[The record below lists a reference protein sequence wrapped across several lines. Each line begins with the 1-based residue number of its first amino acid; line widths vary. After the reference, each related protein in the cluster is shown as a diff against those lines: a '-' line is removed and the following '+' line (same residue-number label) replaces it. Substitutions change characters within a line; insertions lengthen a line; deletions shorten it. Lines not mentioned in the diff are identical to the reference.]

1 MTQQSTLENVV
12 SYSFPAN
19 NLFQISLVRD
29 ADPNRKGYKK
39 QYFCFLTLA
48 PGEQGQQGGRTF
60 NFSNRINMKQDI
72 HKVLALAYAIRACA
86 RGQQQMI
93 GKWSLFT
100 DSSRS
105 GYSQGGGVKMVFVN
119 QFNNQKDQ
127 KNPRLQVS
135 LGFKQGQNNPIG
147 LIFDVPDA
155 LALADVIEGIGKR
168 GLQLEMNG
176 SSVEF
181 NQAPS
186 GQRTQSQPGGQPAPG
201 PFSQDGPPPG
211 PPQGQGGPPPGP
223 PQGQPQGQP
232 QGSGFPDAP
241 QGQPQGGGRSPND
254 VANNFTNAM
263 DGMGGGQQAGGPP
276 GVGFPGNED
285 DIPF

>member
-1 MTQQSTLENVV
+1 MNQQSTLENVV

-29 ADPNRKGYKK
+29 ADPNRPGYKK

-60 NFSNRINMKQDI
+60 NFSNKINMKQDI
-72 HKVLALAYAIRACA
+72 HKVLALAHAIRTCA

-119 QFNNQKDQ
+119 QFRNDKDQ
-127 KNPRLQVS
+127 KNPRMQVS
-135 LGFKQGQNNPIG
+135 LGFKQGQNNPVG
-147 LIFDVPDA
+147 LMFDVPDA

-168 GLQLEMNG
+168 GLQLEING
-176 SSVEF
+176 SSVNF

-186 GQRTQSQPGGQPAPG
+186 GQRTQSQQRGGGPAPG
-201 PFSQDGPPPG
+201 PFSENQS
-211 PPQGQGGPPPGP
+211 QGP
-223 PQGQPQGQP
+223 PQGQPQG
-232 QGSGFPDAP
+232 GGGFPDAP
-241 QGQPQGGGRSPND
+241 GGQGPPDRGPGD
-254 VANNFTNAM
+254 VANSFSNAM
-263 DGMGGGQQAGGPP
+263 DNMPPGGQQPGGPP
-276 GVGFPGNED
+276 GPSGFGNED

>member
-1 MTQQSTLENVV
+1 MANQQSTLENVT

-29 ADPNRKGYKK
+29 ADPNRPGYKK

-60 NFSNRINMKQDI
+60 NFSNKINMKQDI

-105 GYSQGGGVKMVFVN
+105 GYGQGGGVKMVFVN
-119 QFNNQKDQ
+119 QFQNTKDQ
-127 KNPRLQVS
+127 KNPRNQVS
-135 LGFKQGQNNPIG
+135 LGFKAGQGNPVG
-147 LIFDVPDA
+147 LVFDIPDA
-155 LALADVIEGIGKR
+155 LALADVIESIGKK

-176 SSVEF
+176 SSVSF
-181 NQAPS
+181 NQGPS
-186 GQRTQSQPGGQPAPG
+186 GQRPPAQSGGPAPG
-201 PFSQDGPPPG
+201 PFSEQSAPPVGTPTG
-211 PPQGQGGPPPGP
+211 QPPPPQGGQQFADPS
-223 PQGQPQGQP
+223 QGQTRGP
-232 QGSGFPDAP
+232 S
-241 QGQPQGGGRSPND
+241 D
-254 VANNFTNAM
+254 VADNFQNAM
-263 DGMGGGQQAGGPP
+263 NGMGGGQPSP
-276 GVGFPGNED
+276 GFPGNED